1 MEVGKRG
8 EDYRKTYKENTRQE
22 KKGRTKELPLA
33 HKLVQIFRFFLGGG
47 GGKVG
52 NNNTTSCGLD
62 PSLCFSAPVF
72 RVKYHSGMLCNI
84 F

>member
-1 MEVGKRG
+1 MEVGKG
-8 EDYRKTYKENTRQE
+8 GGDYRKTYKENKTGKER
-22 KKGRTKELPLA
+22 KKELPLA
-33 HKLVQIFRFFLGGG
+33 HKLVQIFRFFFGRGG

-62 PSLCFSAPVF
+62 LSLCFSAPVF